1 MLKKL
6 FRFLKDFE
14 ICPYLLNAKTVFMV
28 YYFTCISLCRNEE
41 PQIIERRTIE
51 MTTAALSVKSGIKR
65 IMRTS
70 MNQSIAS
77 SNALYTQQA
86 DHPEL
91 SFNQFLIINFRVAV
105 IFFDMNFKS
114 ANTNLGEVKNYK
126 KLLSLL
132 SRIELTSG
140 YSAFIGEVR

>member
-1 MLKKL
+1 
-6 FRFLKDFE
+6 
-14 ICPYLLNAKTVFMV
+14 
-28 YYFTCISLCRNEE
+28 
-41 PQIIERRTIE
+41 
-51 MTTAALSVKSGIKR
+51 
-65 IMRTS
+65 